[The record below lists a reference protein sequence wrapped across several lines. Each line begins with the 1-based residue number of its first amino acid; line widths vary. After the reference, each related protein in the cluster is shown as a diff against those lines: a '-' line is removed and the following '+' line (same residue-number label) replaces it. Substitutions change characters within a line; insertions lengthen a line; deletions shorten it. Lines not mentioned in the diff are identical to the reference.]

1 MSARRPLIVVSNR
14 GPVQLSR
21 DDDGNRVA
29 KRGAGGLVT
38 VLAGLLDRHDV
49 TWIAS
54 ALTDEDRAAAATGP
68 FDAGGCRLRL
78 VAHDPEIYDRFYNV
92 VANPTLWFIQHSLP
106 ELADP
111 VDVSTWNAYAAVN
124 RGFADAVCEE
134 LAGRPDAAV
143 FFHDYH
149 LYLAPRLVRERV
161 PGAALS
167 HFVHIPWPEP
177 SAWEALPGEFVREI
191 HEGLLANDVVTFH
204 TARWREHFL
213 RSCAARGVAVD
224 PARVRF
230 HPASVDPHEFDA
242 LAESEAVLEAEQALV
257 AERPELLVL
266 RVDRTDPAKNVLR
279 GFEAFARMLELHPEL
294 RGRARMLALLD
305 ASRQEIPVY
314 AAYLDEIERVAARL
328 GSDVDLRIEDDF
340 PASVAAYKQFD
351 VLFVN
356 SVMDGLNLVAKEAPL
371 VNTRDG
377 AVVLSANT
385 GAHEELAPWTLTVD
399 PFDVEGQAA
408 ALYAALTQPVDE
420 RRSNLEAIR
429 DHVRRHDVN
438 EWLEAQL
445 ADLDGVG

>member
-1 MSARRPLIVVSNR
+1 M
-14 GPVQLSR
+14 
-21 DDDGNRVA
+21 
-29 KRGAGGLVT
+29 
-38 VLAGLLDRHDV
+38 
-49 TWIAS
+49 
-54 ALTDEDRAAAATGP
+54 
-68 FDAGGCRLRL
+68 RL
-78 VAHDPEIYDRFYNV
+78 VAHDPESYDRFYNV

-124 RGFADAVCEE
+124 RAFADAVCEE
-134 LAGRPDAAV
+134 LERRPEAAV

-149 LYLAPRLVRERV
+149 LYLAPRFVRERR
-161 PGAALS
+161 PDATLS

-177 SAWEALPGEFVREI
+177 DAWRALPGEFVRDL

-213 RSCAARGVAVD
+213 RSCEAFGVEVD

-230 HPASVDPHEFDA
+230 HPASVDPREFDA
-242 LAESEAVLEAEQALV
+242 LAVGEPVLEAERALI

-294 RGRARMLALLD
+294 RGRVRMLALLD

-314 AAYLDEIERVAARL
+314 AAYLAEIERVAAQL

-385 GAHEELAPWTLTVD
+385 GAHEELAAWTFSVD
-399 PFDVEGQAA
+399 PFDVEGQAE
-408 ALYAALTQPVDE
+408 ALFAALTQPEDE
-420 RRSNLEAIR
+420 RRANLEAIR
-429 DHVRRHDVN
+429 EHVRRHDVN
-438 EWLEAQL
+438 EWLDAQL